1 MTGLEIGTIMLGI
14 ALAQVSPGPN
24 MMAVSAAALSGGR
37 RAGML
42 TASGI
47 ATGVFIWSILFS
59 FGIGTIIDAFPQT
72 LTAMKI
78 LGGTYFL
85 YLAAK
90 SLRSR
95 QKRPGN
101 QPTTSGPKIIPRQ
114 GLVSWRTGLLVVLTN
129 PKAAMMWVAVSMF
142 LASAHGAHSSLVL
155 IGVMAAISAMMV
167 YGTYAVLFS
176 TGVAV
181 RTYQRFF
188 RVIDAS
194 FGAIFGLIGGRLLL
208 DGLHA
213 LRN

>member
-1 MTGLEIGTIMLGI
+1 MTGLEIGTVMLGI

-24 MMAVSAAALSGGR
+24 MMAVSTAALSGGR
-37 RAGML
+37 RAGTL

-90 SLRSR
+90 SLRSCL
-95 QKRPGN
+95 KREDN
-101 QPTTSGPKIIPRQ
+101 QTATSNSQIIPRL
-114 GLVSWRTGLLVVLTN
+114 GFVYWRTGLLVVLTN

-155 IGVMAAISAMMV
+155 IGVMAAISAMVV

-208 DGLHA
+208 DGLRA